1 MDKTTSRKL
10 LKISMIQ
17 NRKRA
22 SYTEGTPMRY
32 HLHLKYDRFID
43 VIRSLERHGSDFQQA
58 ELKSYDGMKCSKLLL
73 KICQGVLKMLL
84 DLLILLIDFQQ

>member
-1 MDKTTSRKL
+1 
-10 LKISMIQ
+10 MIQ
-17 NRKRA
+17 NGKRA
-22 SYTEGTPMRY
+22 SYTEGTPMIY
-32 HLHLKYDRFID
+32 HLYLKYDRFID
-43 VIRSLERHGSDFQQA
+43 VIRSLERRGSDFQQA